1 MPSGL
6 SFGSFGTV
14 INERKGFLMRLDTSA
29 FTTARAVTAAVDF
42 KPEIAAWSC
51 IAPLAAILDGGDTD
65 A

>member
-1 MPSGL
+1 
-6 SFGSFGTV
+6 
-14 INERKGFLMRLDTSA
+14 MRLDTSA

-42 KPEIAAWSC
+42 KPEIAARSC